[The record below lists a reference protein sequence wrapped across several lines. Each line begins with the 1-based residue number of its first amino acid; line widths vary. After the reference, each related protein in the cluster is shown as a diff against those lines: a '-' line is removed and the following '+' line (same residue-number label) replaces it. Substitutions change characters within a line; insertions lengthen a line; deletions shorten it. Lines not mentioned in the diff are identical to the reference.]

1 MHFIRH
7 AEGFHNIGWE
17 QNTDAHLTP
26 RGWAQTAALR
36 RHIRELSPPLDVQ
49 VHVPYVL
56 GMRITWN
63 QPACSMSDKEVG
75 SSRKQL
81 HALFR
86 LSNYQVFMM

>member
-1 MHFIRH
+1 MSSLPQTVHFIRH

-49 VHVPYVL
+49 VHIFFVRAGMHITLLTACVL
-56 GMRITWN
+56 SVEHGNRV
-63 QPACSMSDKEVG
+63 K
-75 SSRKQL
+75 
-81 HALFR
+81 
-86 LSNYQVFMM
+86 

>member
-1 MHFIRH
+1 MFLCLQTVHFIRH

-49 VHVPYVL
+49 VRVFCACWGCISHASQPVCSASDMAVIS
-56 GMRITWN
+56 RI
-63 QPACSMSDKEVG
+63 
-75 SSRKQL
+75 
-81 HALFR
+81 
-86 LSNYQVFMM
+86 